1 MKGIISLIAFA
12 QKDGRRFLFEVVG
25 AILLALVSWLIT
37 SWLEGRELK
46 GCQDERTE
54 LLKQAQKATAFQD
67 SINYTTQLKL
77 KDQQILKAHEENYKL
92 RERIALDSISHF
104 TALEAMRAINE
115 RYRQR

>member
-1 MKGIISLIAFA
+1 MKGLISLIAFV

-25 AILLALVSWLIT
+25 AILLAFVSWLIT
-37 SWLEGRELK
+37 SWLEGLELK

-54 LLKQAQKATAFQD
+54 LLRMAQKATAYQD

-92 RERIALDSISHF
+92 REKIALDSISHF
-104 TALEAMRAINE
+104 TDMESMRAINE
-115 RYRQR
+115 RYRR